1 MALDDAI
8 NQFTEDLSFEA
19 LEDWCAILS
28 VDYETPPL
36 DDMWPDWESE
46 LRQEIAEA
54 MLKVG
59 KKTGPFD
66 GKEKNPMPL
75 GGE

>member
-1 MALDDAI
+1 MNIGDLI
-8 NQFTEDLSFEA
+8 TQFTEDLDFDA

-28 VDYETPPL
+28 VDYETPPI
-36 DDMWPDWESE
+36 DDMYPDWESE

-59 KKTGPFD
+59 TKT
-66 GKEKNPMPL
+66 KEKK
-75 GGE
+75 